1 MNNSIIYDGNFTQAT
16 PIKAPRVKYP
26 IPNFLELVIY
36 NQDYVQLAAT
46 HRPPTLGAQHPI
58 YANAILVE
66 ETGHTNLPGG
76 LLSFTRTFC
85 TVPTNSFRTPV
96 LLSYS
101 FPGYKSYTPKWTNT
115 HTINGNRTY
124 QVTEWKER
132 IWREPKPKEVVG
144 NQTTT
149 WHNLLAAEYSET
161 KEIELPE
168 FSTSTPIL
176 YGGHIYYPTVIH
188 SNGSFVINNASK
200 TQLTFGSQALRADMS
215 NNYNGWQAVDKVADG
230 YSFDGLNIQQAFQI
244 TDSRKTIE
252 ERLYFTSGEER
263 VFYQTIYGTVEQTN
277 YTSPTSSPTS
287 LEYTTMRNN
296 QEEILA
302 QATQVEQ
309 FIGCIYVTKDVTVK
323 AE

>member
-36 NQDYVQLAAT
+36 NQDYVQLSAT

-76 LLSFTRTFC
+76 LISFTRTFC
-85 TVPTNSFRTPV
+85 TVPSSSFRTPV

-101 FPGYKSYTPKWTNT
+101 FPGYKNYTPKWTNT
-115 HTINGNRTY
+115 HTTNNIRTY

-132 IWREPKPKEVVG
+132 IWREPKPKEVIG

-149 WHNLLAAEYSET
+149 WHNLLAPEYSET
-161 KEIELPE
+161 NEITLPE
-168 FSTSTPIL
+168 FSTNTPIL
-176 YGGHIYYPTVIH
+176 YKGQIYYPTVIH
-188 SNGSFVINNASK
+188 PNGDFIINNAAK
-200 TQLTFGSQALRADMS
+200 TQFSFGLQSLRTDGT
-215 NNYNGWQAVDKVADG
+215 GWQAVSKVADG
-230 YSFDGLNIQQAFQI
+230 YSFDGLDVKQAFQI
-244 TDSRKTIE
+244 TDARKTTQE
-252 ERLYFTSGEER
+252 QLYNFNGEER

-287 LEYTTMRNN
+287 IEYTAMRNN
-296 QEEILA
+296 GQEINA
-302 QATQVEQ
+302 QATQIEQ

>member
-1 MNNSIIYDGNFTQAT
+1 MNNTIIYDGDFSNAT
-16 PIKAPRVKYP
+16 PIKAPRLKYP

-36 NQDYVQLAAT
+36 NQDYVQLAST
-46 HRPPTLGAQHPI
+46 HQPPTLGAQHPI

-76 LLSFTRTFC
+76 LLNFTRTFC

-115 HTINGNRTY
+115 DTVDGNKNY
-124 QVTEWKER
+124 QITEWKER
-132 IWREPKPKEVVG
+132 IWREPRPKQVIG
-144 NQTTT
+144 NQVTT

-161 KEIELPE
+161 KEIEQAQ
-168 FSTSTPIL
+168 FSFSTPIL
-176 YGGHIYYPTVIH
+176 YKGQIYYPNVINP
-188 SNGSFVINNASK
+188 NGSFRINDLPN
-200 TQLTFGSQALRADMS
+200 TQFSFSSQALRSDTL
-215 NNYNGWQAVDKVADG
+215 NNYGWQAVGKVADG
-230 YSFDGLNIQQAFQI
+230 YSFDGLNIEEAFKV

-252 ERLYFTSGEER
+252 EKLYTTYGEER
-263 VFYQTIYGTVEQTN
+263 ILYQTIYGSGEQTN
-277 YTSPTSSPTS
+277 YTSPSSSPTS
-287 LEYTTMRNN
+287 EEYTTMRNN
-296 QEEILA
+296 QVEIRT
-302 QATQVEQ
+302 QDTQVEQ